1 MRIRIFAA
9 MMFVFCFASAAFA
22 QNWPS
27 FRGQNAS
34 GVADGK
40 MTPVS
45 WDVEKNT
52 NIAWKVE
59 IPGLAH
65 ASPIVWEDKVFVTTA
80 ISSDPKSVFRSGLFG
95 DVDSAADVSKHTWK
109 VY

>member
-1 MRIRIFAA
+1 MKLRFSIFIAGAILFAA
-9 MMFVFCFASAAFA
+9 TSARA

-27 FRGQNAS
+27 FRGPNAS

-40 MTPVS
+40 PTPTS

-52 NIAWKVE
+52 NIAWKAE

-65 ASPIVWEDKVFVTTA
+65 ASPIVWEDKVFVVTA
-80 ISSDPKSVFRSGLFG
+80 VSSDPKSVFRSGLYG
-95 DVDSAADVSKHTWK
+95 DVDSAADVSKH
-109 VY
+109 

>member
-1 MRIRIFAA
+1 MKLRFSIFSFGFIVGAIMLCAA
-9 MMFVFCFASAAFA
+9 VAQA

-27 FRGQNAS
+27 FRGLNAS

-40 MTPVS
+40 STPTS

-52 NIAWKVE
+52 NVAWKVE

-65 ASPIVWEDKVFVTTA
+65 AS
-80 ISSDPKSVFRSGLFG
+80 
-95 DVDSAADVSKHTWK
+95 
-109 VY
+109 